1 MQGVEGSSPL
11 SPIWKAVFAIGRNR
25 SFSSVA
31 VFVFE
36 HRTGGRIFLSVA
48 EFYTLYRLYND
59 KEREESRMSEI
70 SYEIIETLGVL
81 STNHS
86 GWQKEL
92 NKISWN
98 GRAPKYDLRDWAPD
112 HAKMGKGVTLSAE
125 ELQALKALLDNLPME
140 IK

>member
-25 SFSSVA
+25 SFSSVT
-31 VFVFE
+31 VFVFN

-59 KEREESRMSEI
+59 N
-70 SYEIIETLGVL
+70 EIIGTLGVL

-125 ELQALKALLDNLPME
+125 ELQALKALLDNLPLE